1 MFRTIAP
8 QQTLWASVLPEVARG
23 LPPRLAELDSYF
35 EDPRLFEPFR
45 PYFHPSDGRPSV
57 PMETYVRMMALKYR
71 YQLGYEAL
79 CEEVSDS
86 VSWRLFCRVPFGER
100 VPHPSTLEKIT
111 SRCGQAAV
119 DQLNDVLLKKG
130 HEDKLVKLEKV
141 RVDTTVVPA
150 NVKYP
155 TDSGLLAK
163 GVSRLVVLAGRLK
176 AMGFAPRT
184 KLRDRRRS
192 MASRAHAIA
201 TWLRRRSGEA
211 KEEVLAITEEM
222 TRIAEAT
229 LADARA
235 VAASSARGLR
245 RQGEAASGKAKATL
259 EELKETAAL
268 LDMVVSQARRR
279 IAGDMPEGSERIVS
293 LHDIDARPIKKG
305 RLGKPVEFGRKAQ
318 VADNSDGVVVDY
330 EVFQG
335 NPPDAPQLPRS
346 VARMKER
353 FGQVPRR
360 VAADHGYG
368 EAPVYKELEDLGVKK
383 VAIPKK
389 GKLSQARKKVESA
402 KGFRDLVKWRTGSE
416 GRIAVLKHRYG
427 WARSLMDG
435 TPGAATWCGWGIFAH
450 NSVKLAHL
458 LAERDGEPK
467 PPCATKARRKRD
479 GLPGAGPPGGP
490 PSAAVAA

>member
-1 MFRTIAP
+1 
-8 QQTLWASVLPEVARG
+8 
-23 LPPRLAELDSYF
+23 
-35 EDPRLFEPFR
+35 
-45 PYFHPSDGRPSV
+45 
-57 PMETYVRMMALKYR
+57 METYVRMMALKYR

-79 CEEVSDS
+79 CEEVSGS

-100 VPHPSTLEKIT
+100 VPHPSTLEKVT

-141 RVDTTVVPA
+141 RVGTTVVPA

-155 TDSGLLAK
+155 TGSGLLAK

-192 MASRAHAIA
+192 MASRAHATA

-305 RLGKPVEFGRKAQ
+305 RLGKPVELGRKAQ

-389 GKLSQARKKVESA
+389 GKLSQARKKVEPA